1 MKKKYLIG
9 TGIVLVLLAAIL
21 LGAGQYMLN
30 YSLRPDNRGKGFGR
44 LMAVYVRHVSLFE
57 VMERQFA
64 KCRCS

>member
-30 YSLRPDNRGKGFGR
+30 YSLRPITGEGIWPAHG
-44 LMAVYVRHVSLFE
+44 SI
-57 VMERQFA
+57 
-64 KCRCS
+64 CSTRILI

>member
-30 YSLRPDNRGKGFGR
+30 YSLRPDNREGIWPAHG
-44 LMAVYVRHVSLFE
+44 SI
-57 VMERQFA
+57 
-64 KCRCS
+64 CSTRILI